1 MAPKLRQLPGRR
13 ASRRAR
19 EHNETPNE
27 KLTIRGRR
35 IIAVAIQLLP
45 LSSVIAARNTV
56 GDALKVPF
64 AAEHQDQPVEV
75 LAVLQRTA
83 IVHPAGAAVWDQR
96 GMVRLTA
103 LLVDP
108 ERLEWVHQLT
118 PAEFQ
123 RRRKAAFSIGQ
134 HKSRGEAGQR

>member
-1 MAPKLRQLPGRR
+1 V
-13 ASRRAR
+13 
-19 EHNETPNE
+19 

-35 IIAVAIQLLP
+35 IIAIAIQLLP

-56 GDALKVPF
+56 GEALKVPF

-108 ERLEWVHQLT
+108 ERLEWLYQLT

-123 RRRKAAFSIGQ
+123 RRRKAAFSISQ
-134 HKSRGEAGQR
+134 RKSRGEAGQR

>member
-1 MAPKLRQLPGRR
+1 
-13 ASRRAR
+13 
-19 EHNETPNE
+19 
-27 KLTIRGRR
+27 
-35 IIAVAIQLLP
+35 
-45 LSSVIAARNTV
+45 V

-64 AAEHQDQPVEV
+64 GAEHQDQPVEV

-83 IVHPAGAAVWDQR
+83 IVHSAGAAVWDQR
-96 GMVRLTA
+96 GTVRLTA

-108 ERLEWVHQLT
+108 EHLEWLHQLT

-134 HKSRGEAGQR
+134 RKSRGEAGQR

>member
-1 MAPKLRQLPGRR
+1 D
-13 ASRRAR
+13 
-19 EHNETPNE
+19 
-27 KLTIRGRR
+27 
-35 IIAVAIQLLP
+35 
-45 LSSVIAARNTV
+45 TV
-56 GDALKVPF
+56 GEALKVPF

-108 ERLEWVHQLT
+108 ERLEWVYQIS
-118 PAEFQ
+118 PAEFR
-123 RRRKAAFSIGQ
+123 RRRKAAFSIRQ
-134 HKSRGEAGQR
+134 RKSRGEAGQRRGHRRARADRERASARGKPEYGGLSPRHERGGCLQAGFAID

>member
-1 MAPKLRQLPGRR
+1 PRWGAGATRLTLGIPRLEWHPSFDNLPGRR

-19 EHNETPNE
+19 EHNEKP
-27 KLTIRGRR
+27 TIRDSR
-35 IIAVAIQLLP
+35 IIAIAIQLLP

-56 GDALKVPF
+56 GEALKVPV

-83 IVHPAGAAVWDQR
+83 IVHPAGAAAWDQR

-108 ERLEWVHQLT
+108 ERLEWVYQISQ
-118 PAEFQ
+118 AELQ
-123 RRRKAAFSIGQ
+123 RRRKA
-134 HKSRGEAGQR
+134 